1 MTAQARGMVRFV
13 RSSIDVDPERF
24 EAAADLL
31 RGLDT
36 DFEPGDPRIWH
47 QAEAARLAHEIATL
61 ASSMREHL
69 DTLLIPDRPV

>member
-24 EAAADLL
+24 EAASDLL
-31 RGLDT
+31 CHLDM
-36 DFEPGDPRIWH
+36 DFEPGDPRIWR
-47 QAEAARLAHEIATL
+47 QSEAARLAHEIATL